1 MQFFSFIAKNV
12 LRRKVR
18 SLLTGVGVAVAI
30 AAVVALLGVAR
41 GFEDS
46 SRQMLSGRGV
56 DIVVVRAGLGQED
69 TARLFENIGEQ
80 IAQLPEV
87 ERVAPVLTDH
97 AGLQGASLP
106 VPIIGYPA
114 DSFAFDQLVVP
125 PNNGRKLT
133 AKDHN
138 GVMLGAILA
147 RNLGKKPGEQ
157 VTIDERKFTVA
168 GVFQGSTMIENGEAV
183 ALLPDLQTLMDRYAT
198 DDAGNRVGQVTQFQV
213 VLKPGL
219 KTDEAAVEKVRG
231 EIKNLH
237 SPKGQP
243 YGLAAQTSE
252 QYVNNSNEVRLS
264 QAMAWMTSAIALIIG
279 AVGMLNTMIMSVL
292 ERTQEIGIL
301 RAIGWR
307 KIRVMRM
314 ILWESFTLSLAGA
327 AAGTLAALVL
337 TRFVSRLP
345 ASNGL
350 VEPNISP
357 TVIGIGFLLA
367 LLVGLVGGAY
377 PAIRGASLP
386 PTEALRYE

>member
-18 SLLTGVGVAVAI
+18 SLLTGIGVAVAI

-87 ERVAPVLTDH
+87 EKVAPVLTDH
-97 AGLQGASLP
+97 AALQGATLP
-106 VPIIGYPA
+106 VPIIGYPS
-114 DSFAFDQLVVP
+114 DSFAIDQLVVP

-147 RNLGKKPGEQ
+147 RNLGKKPGDQ
-157 VTIDERKFTVA
+157 VTIDERKFMVA

-219 KTDEAAVEKVRG
+219 KTDEAAVEKVRT
-231 EIKNLH
+231 EIKNLR
-237 SPKGQP
+237 SPQGKP

-307 KIRVMRM
+307 KIRIMRM

>member
-18 SLLTGVGVAVAI
+18 SLLTGIGVAVAI

-46 SRQMLSGRGV
+46 SRQMLSSRGV
-56 DIVVVRAGLGQED
+56 DVVVVRAGLGQED

-87 ERVAPVLTDH
+87 AKVAPVLTDH
-97 AGLQGASLP
+97 AKLELQAW
-106 VPIIGYPA
+106 VPIVGYPA
-114 DSFAFDQLVVP
+114 DSFAVDQLVVP

-147 RNLGKKPGEQ
+147 RNLDNKKPGDQ
-157 VTIDERKFTVA
+157 VTIDEVKFTVV
-168 GVFQGSTMIENGEAV
+168 GVFQGSTMVENGEAV

-198 DDAGNRVGQVTQFQV
+198 DDAGKRIGQVTQFQV

-219 KTDEAAVEKVRG
+219 KTDEAAMEKVRT
-231 EIKNLH
+231 EIKNL
-237 SPKGQP
+237 SGPDGKA

-307 KIRVMRM
+307 KIRIMRM